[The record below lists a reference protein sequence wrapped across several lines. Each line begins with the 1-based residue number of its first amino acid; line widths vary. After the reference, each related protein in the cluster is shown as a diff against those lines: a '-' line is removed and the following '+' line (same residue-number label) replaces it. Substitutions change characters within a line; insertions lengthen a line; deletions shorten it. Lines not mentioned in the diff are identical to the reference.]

1 MDCPE
6 VMDLLDA
13 YALGATGRGEA
24 REIEGHIADC
34 ARCWEELSKSQQTA
48 ALLAL
53 ALPMPEVP
61 ERVGRRLL
69 EAAAREQPRARRAPR
84 ARLFGRFRLSWPAL
98 AGAMGL
104 AGVASLAFAGF
115 LQVQMNDLRD
125 DKTALE
131 QQVQSTSL
139 ELARQMGSAGRQLD
153 TEKQMFAVLSA
164 PDTLKM
170 PLSPVS
176 RAAPVLR
183 ASVIY
188 NWSAQT
194 RKGFMLCQ
202 DMPPLSGDQV
212 YQVWFTSDGGAR
224 SVGTFRTDDGT
235 CQMAMDLSF
244 LSARPD
250 GLAISVEKAGGS
262 DWSTDG
268 WLFYADFTGEQRTTP

>member
-13 YALGATGRGEA
+13 YALGATDRGEA

-69 EAAAREQPRARRAPR
+69 EAAAREQPRARWAPR
-84 ARLFGRFRLSWPAL
+84 AGLFGRLRLSWPAL

-139 ELARQMGSAGRQLD
+139 ELARQLD
-153 TEKQMFAVLSA
+153 TEMQMFAVLSA
-164 PDTLKM
+164 PDTLKV
-170 PLSPVS
+170 PLAPVS
-176 RAAPVLR
+176 TAAPVLR

-188 NWSAQT
+188 NWSAQS

-202 DMPPLSGDQV
+202 DLPPLSGDQV

-224 SVGTFRTDDGT
+224 SAGTFRTDDGT

-250 GLAISVEKAGGS
+250 GLGISVEQAGGS
-262 DWSTDG
+262 DRPSGG
-268 WLFYADFTGEQRTTP
+268 WLLYADFSGEHAGGP